1 MNTTLIDRFVHD
13 AARPGAATL
22 VRLSRR
28 PAAPTVIVP
37 GGGLRRLASA
47 HRPARPTAGALAPRE
62 VGHRGRRRTRT
73 AGRLQRSGQAS

>member
-1 MNTTLIDRFVHD
+1 MNTTLIDRYLHD

-22 VRLSRR
+22 VRLS
-28 PAAPTVIVP
+28 PGPVAPTVIVP

-47 HRPARPTAGALAPRE
+47 HRAARPTAGALSPRG
-62 VGHRGRRRTRT
+62 VGHRGRRRMRS